1 MTAQSEPAPT
11 TGLARCYRHP
21 MRETGVRCIRCN
33 RPICPECMRPASV
46 GFHCPD
52 DVVLAN
58 KTVRLPR
65 TVAGAP
71 LRPQAQAYATW
82 TLVATNVVV
91 YLLCVA
97 GAHSSINNP
106 SPSGLFQNWILEP
119 YLVAHGSDSRGNELY
134 RLVTAAFLHINLT
147 HLLLNM
153 LALAVVGPFLERTLG
168 WWRFLVVYALAALGG
183 SLGEYVFGDHFVAVA
198 GASGAVYGLFAA
210 ALLLGRRLNLDV
222 RTLAITVAFN
232 FVLTFTIPGISILG
246 HLGGFV
252 VGGLAASC
260 LIGWPQRS
268 QRLDARVQVGALSA
282 LTAVLVLVVV
292 IRTVTF
298 PLTAV

>member
-1 MTAQSEPAPT
+1 MSAQPEPAPT

-33 RPICPECMRPASV
+33 RPICPDCMRPASV

-52 DVVLAN
+52 DVVLGH
-58 KTVRLPR
+58 KTVRRAR

-71 LRPQAQAYATW
+71 ARIEATAYVTW
-82 TLVATNVVV
+82 TLVATNVLV
-91 YLLCVA
+91 YLVSVA
-97 GAHSSINNP
+97 GAGSRISDP
-106 SPSGLFQNWILEP
+106 SRSRLFQNWLLEP

-134 RLVTAAFLHINLT
+134 RLVTAAFLHISLT

-153 LALAVVGPFLERTLG
+153 VALAVVGPFLERTLG
-168 WWRFLVVYALAALGG
+168 WWRFLAVYVLAALGG
-183 SLGEYVFGDHFVAVA
+183 SLGEYLFGNHFVAVA

-210 ALLLGRRLNLDV
+210 GLLLGRRLKLDV
-222 RTLAITVAFN
+222 RTLAVTVGFN
-232 FVLTFTIPGISILG
+232 FLLTFTIPGISILG

-252 VGGLAASC
+252 VGGLAATC

-268 QRLDARVQVGALSA
+268 TRLDSRVQVAALSSLA
-282 LTAVLVLVVV
+282 AVLLIVIVV
-292 IRTVTF
+292 RTVTF
-298 PLTAV
+298 PLTTT